1 MKERNVPIAPFVC
14 SLNSGVRFNRAME
27 EMAPLLEFLPDGMVL
42 EAEWRANPVL
52 AQELE
57 EERAQQT
64 NRVPGGIF
72 LRQARFALALKR
84 LLRGRDVSHVHATSS
99 RALVCA
105 LILKRLLNV
114 TVSATIEPRPEP
126 PRNWIQDALS
136 ECVGGRLSDRKLL
149 EQYHCRAPVSD
160 ASSEMKKAIL
170 LAGGAGTRLFP
181 LTKIVC
187 KQLLPIYDK
196 PMICYPLATL
206 MLGGLRE
213 VLIISTPKDLPMLQD
228 YLADGAQLGIRIEYG
243 AQPKPEGIAQ
253 AFLIG
258 AKFIGESGAS
268 LILGDNIF
276 YGKLDFYRDA
286 LAIERGACIFGYQVR
301 DPERY
306 GVVEFDA
313 EGKAISLEEKPR
325 QPKSPFAVPGLYVYD
340 DQVVDLCRTLRPSA
354 RGELE
359 ITDLNL
365 IYLQRS
371 ELHVKLLSR
380 GMAWLDTGTTTALL
394 EASNYIA
401 TIEHRQGLK
410 IACLEEVALRMG
422 FITQSDLAKII
433 DGLPRNEYREYLR
446 MVCDEGP
453 SAGPEPVG

>member
-1 MKERNVPIAPFVC
+1 M
-14 SLNSGVRFNRAME
+14 
-27 EMAPLLEFLPDGMVL
+27 
-42 EAEWRANPVL
+42 
-52 AQELE
+52 
-57 EERAQQT
+57 
-64 NRVPGGIF
+64 
-72 LRQARFALALKR
+72 
-84 LLRGRDVSHVHATSS
+84 
-99 RALVCA
+99 
-105 LILKRLLNV
+105 
-114 TVSATIEPRPEP
+114 
-126 PRNWIQDALS
+126 
-136 ECVGGRLSDRKLL
+136 DRK
-149 EQYHCRAPVSD
+149 SK
-160 ASSEMKKAIL
+160 MKKAIL

-213 VLIISTPKDLPMLQD
+213 VLIITTPKDLPMLQD
-228 YLADGAQLGIRIEYG
+228 YLGDGSQLGIRIEY
-243 AQPKPEGIAQ
+243 AEQPKPEGIAQ

-258 AKFIGESGAS
+258 AKFLGASGAS

-301 DPERY
+301 DPQRY

-313 EGKAISLEEKPR
+313 EGKAISLEEKPK
-325 QPKSPFAVPGLYVYD
+325 QPKSHYAVPGLYVYD
-340 DQVVDLCRTLRPSA
+340 QRVVDFCRTLRPSA

-365 IYLQRS
+365 LYLKEKQ
-371 ELHVKLLSR
+371 LHVKLLSR
-380 GMAWLDTGTTTALL
+380 GVAWLDTGTQTSLL
-394 EASNYIA
+394 EAGNYIA

-422 FITQSDLAKII
+422 FITQAQLAATI
-433 DGLPRNEYREYLR
+433 DRLPEGEYRNYLR

-453 SAGPEPVG
+453 GAAPEPVG